1 MNYPV
6 LVKVLVGVVCI
17 MGVGCSNSET
27 SLSSESQSTGKG
39 LPLDDKASVE
49 NRQVPVDVYLTTYLQ
64 GVEDKL
70 DKLKDKHAKLVGQV
84 KEAAP
89 GSDSIMA
96 LEATLDELTKNG
108 EEIQFQIEALKSAK
122 SEDFQALQAGMDQRL
137 ADLDQSYDKALAPFA
152 G

>member
-1 MNYPV
+1 
-6 LVKVLVGVVCI
+6 

-39 LPLDDKASVE
+39 LPLDDKASAE
-49 NRQVPVDVYLTTYLQ
+49 NRQIPVDVYLTTYLQ